1 MNNPSAHSLHVI
13 GITGIGEIDSSTN
26 LAETIFLAVNNQRIA
41 LKSMDILVVTQK
53 IVSKAEGR
61 IVNLSEFD
69 PSAKALKLASDTGRD
84 PQLVE
89 AISVISYI
97 TQVQGLMPTPAYA
110 WKCPTKIPPQIF
122 HNTIKIAYHKNI
134 SSRRLDSHDNF

>member
-26 LAETIFLAVNNQRIA
+26 LAETILLAVNNQRIA

-89 AISVISYI
+89 AILSESKSVIRVDRSRGI
-97 TQVQGLMPTPAYA
+97 IISETHHGL
-110 WKCPTKIPPQIF
+110 I
-122 HNTIKIAYHKNI
+122 
-134 SSRRLDSHDNF
+134 